1 MRDYEVDTTVLID
14 TGFDDRECNCLMFD
28 DMKEKIVSDI
38 RAAFEGDKTLSENIT
53 SNLDFTFSGYK
64 VNVEYTFS
72 CNDEN
77 EAEAESF
84 SAYCL
89 RDIQERLQAQ
99 GYTIEKVNCTASE
112 MDMGWLDQMERMWF
126 G

>member
-28 DMKEKIVSDI
+28 DMKEKIASDI

-72 CNDEN
+72 CNDDN

-89 RDIQERLQAQ
+89 RDIQEQLQAQ
-99 GYTIEKVNCTASE
+99 GYTIEKVDCTASE

>member
-1 MRDYEVDTTVLID
+1 MDYEVKTAVLLD
-14 TGFDDRECNCLMFD
+14 TGFDDRECNYLMFEGI
-28 DMKEKIVSDI
+28 KKKIVDNIKSV
-38 RAAFEGDKTLSENIT
+38 FEHDKTLSEYIT
-53 SNLDFTFSGYK
+53 SNLNFRFSGYK
-64 VNVEYTFS
+64 VELEYTFS

-89 RDIQERLQAQ
+89 RNIEEKLQEQ
-99 GYTIEKVNCTASE
+99 GLSVKKITCKADE
-112 MDMGWLDQMERMWF
+112 MDMGWLDRLESMWF